1 MKILFDIIS
10 LQNYHNGGEEYV
22 RAILHDLLKKTGI
35 ELIGVYDSNFTF
47 LDNDYEWLSSIM
59 KLEDIRKSNISD
71 IVNREN
77 IDMFF
82 IGIGQ
87 RYASYNLEGIK
98 CQTICVIHD
107 IGDIEY
113 STNKIHY
120 LFNKSIKSF
129 INLVVQKWNK
139 SFSSRIRK
147 PYGNLIKFI
156 LKSNVEIITVSKYTA
171 NSLYYYFPQLKDKYI
186 KIFYPPIKKY
196 SLKQKIED
204 KTLSEFL
211 EDSRPYLLF
220 LNYNRLNKNGQII
233 FKVFRRL
240 KMDNSDFR
248 LIVTGAKHTT
258 VKNDILYLKYVS
270 TSDIE
275 NLYQRAWALLYPS
288 YTEGFGYPPI
298 EAMKYSTPVIV
309 SNVCSMPEI
318 LGKAPLYFSPFYEN
332 ELYNCIKQL
341 IANYDMYSKKAFEKV
356 REIEI
361 LQNYGTTEL
370 ISLICQNK

>member
-1 MKILFDIIS
+1 
-10 LQNYHNGGEEYV
+10 
-22 RAILHDLLKKTGI
+22 
-35 ELIGVYDSNFTF
+35 
-47 LDNDYEWLSSIM
+47 
-59 KLEDIRKSNISD
+59 
-71 IVNREN
+71 
-77 IDMFF
+77 
-82 IGIGQ
+82 
-87 RYASYNLEGIK
+87 
-98 CQTICVIHD
+98 
-107 IGDIEY
+107 
-113 STNKIHY
+113 
-120 LFNKSIKSF
+120 
-129 INLVVQKWNK
+129 
-139 SFSSRIRK
+139 
-147 PYGNLIKFI
+147 
-156 LKSNVEIITVSKYTA
+156 
-171 NSLYYYFPQLKDKYI
+171 
-186 KIFYPPIKKY
+186 
-196 SLKQKIED
+196 
-204 KTLSEFL
+204 
-211 EDSRPYLLF
+211 
-220 LNYNRLNKNGQII
+220 
-233 FKVFRRL
+233 
-240 KMDNSDFR
+240 MDNSDFR